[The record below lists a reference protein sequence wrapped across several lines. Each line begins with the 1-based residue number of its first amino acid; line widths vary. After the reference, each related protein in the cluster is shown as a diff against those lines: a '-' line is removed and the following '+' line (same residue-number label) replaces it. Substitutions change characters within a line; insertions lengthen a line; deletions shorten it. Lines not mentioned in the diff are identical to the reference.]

1 MDLCRCLYNEIELE
15 FDIDSEVLGIKCLPL
30 TILTFVENAIKHG
43 KDLSQLVIK
52 IYAGITINEDGEVY
66 ANIRIANTGHFDDEA
81 LTQLNDESPE
91 TVIYKKE
98 RVGIS
103 NVRYRMWLIY
113 GEHFKLT
120 FKNKDNDAI
129 VQLQFPEHFA
139 GC

>member
-1 MDLCRCLYNEIELE
+1 MP
-15 FDIDSEVLGIKCLPL
+15 V
-30 TILTFVENAIKHG
+30 
-43 KDLSQLVIK
+43 SQ
-52 IYAGITINEDGEVY
+52 
-66 ANIRIANTGHFDDEA
+66 A